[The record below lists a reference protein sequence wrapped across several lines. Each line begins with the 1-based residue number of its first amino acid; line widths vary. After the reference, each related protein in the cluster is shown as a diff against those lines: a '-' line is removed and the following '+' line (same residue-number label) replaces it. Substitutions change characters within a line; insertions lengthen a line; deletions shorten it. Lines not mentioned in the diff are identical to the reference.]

1 MEPYENFKPRYSIE
15 DLDRIAG
22 TLTPDIGMIAR
33 KCYIE
38 TYNNQE
44 IKHKSD
50 FLWNQCCAFANVYLL
65 GFLSGARAVRER
77 KHLQQAKKNR

>member
-15 DLDRIAG
+15 ESDQIAG
-22 TLTPDIGMIAR
+22 QLTPEIGMIAR

-38 TYNNQE
+38 TYNNQNL
-44 IKHKSD
+44 KHKND
-50 FLWNQCCAFANVYLL
+50 ILWNQCCAFASVYTM

-77 KHLQQAKKNR
+77 KSKKS